1 MGQKSK
7 KDGFILQ
14 AGILAAAGIVVRII
28 GILYRSPLVAI
39 IGDEGNGYYNTAYVI
54 YTIILLVSS
63 YSIPSAVSKV
73 IAAKLA
79 KGEYQNAHKIFMGA
93 FYYVIV
99 VGGLA
104 SLACFFFAEKMV
116 GESSAQVLRV
126 FSPTIFL
133 SGLLGVMRG
142 YFQAHKSMIQ
152 TSFSQ
157 ILEQILN
164 ALVSIGAAFGL
175 MSLVRNKDATT
186 QAIYGAMGSAL
197 GTGAGVLAALLF
209 MVSVY
214 GLNRGMFMRRRK
226 RDRTGQTM
234 TYRQVFGLIIGMV
247 TPVLLSTCIYNM
259 SSAMNL
265 KIYCGIMENI
275 KSYTEAQATTYYGL
289 FSGKANQITNIPI
302 ALATAMSSAIIPSIS
317 ASFEKK
323 AKKECR
329 KKISSAIKTTMLIS
343 IPAAVGLAVL
353 ARPVVYVLYPQAK
366 TLELVAGLLRV
377 LAVSVV
383 FYGLSTLSNGVLQGT
398 GYVNKPVIHAA
409 VALVVQT
416 AVLVLLLLFT
426 GADLY
431 ALAAAAIT
439 YSFCMSLFNGIS
451 MRKKLRYRQEM
462 RKTFLIPTLAS
473 LPMGMAAWL
482 VYQGGSSLFVL
493 SGLINRGEMNWLYN
507 CICLAAAILIAAP
520 IYFALVIKLGAVGKA
535 ELAAMPGGRRI
546 AGIGEKLHLLK

>member
-14 AGILAAAGIVVRII
+14 AGILAAAGIIVRII

-93 FYYVIV
+93 FYYVMA

-116 GESSAQVLRV
+116 GESSAQVLWI

-142 YFQAHKSMIQ
+142 YFQAHKSMVQ

-175 MSLVRNKDATT
+175 MSLVRQEDATT

-197 GTGAGVLAALLF
+197 GTGAGVLSALLF
-209 MVSVY
+209 MTAVY
-214 GLNRGMFMRRRK
+214 GLNRSMFQKRRK
-226 RDRTGQTM
+226 RDRTGYIM
-234 TYRQVFGLIIGMV
+234 SYRQVFGLIIGMV

-265 KIYCGIMENI
+265 KIYCGIMENLKDIRRLRPLPITVFFREKPIRLRIFPLPWPQPCHQPLFPVYPPALKKRI
-275 KSYTEAQATTYYGL
+275 KRDA
-289 FSGKANQITNIPI
+289 GKK
-302 ALATAMSSAIIPSIS
+302 S
-317 ASFEKK
+317 
-323 AKKECR
+323 
-329 KKISSAIKTTMLIS
+329 
-343 IPAAVGLAVL
+343 
-353 ARPVVYVLYPQAK
+353 
-366 TLELVAGLLRV
+366 
-377 LAVSVV
+377 
-383 FYGLSTLSNGVLQGT
+383 
-398 GYVNKPVIHAA
+398 
-409 VALVVQT
+409 
-416 AVLVLLLLFT
+416 
-426 GADLY
+426 
-431 ALAAAAIT
+431 
-439 YSFCMSLFNGIS
+439 
-451 MRKKLRYRQEM
+451 
-462 RKTFLIPTLAS
+462 
-473 LPMGMAAWL
+473 
-482 VYQGGSSLFVL
+482 
-493 SGLINRGEMNWLYN
+493 
-507 CICLAAAILIAAP
+507 AAP
-520 IYFALVIKLGAVGKA
+520 SR
-535 ELAAMPGGRRI
+535 PPC
-546 AGIGEKLHLLK
+546 

>member
-14 AGILAAAGIVVRII
+14 AGILAAAGIIVRII

-79 KGEYQNAHKIFMGA
+79 RGEYNNAHKIFMGA
-93 FYYVIV
+93 FYYVII

-116 GESSAQVLRV
+116 GISSAQVLRV

-142 YFQAHKSMIQ
+142 YFQAHRSMIQ

-164 ALVSIGAAFGL
+164 AFVSIGAAYGL
-175 MSLVRNKDATT
+175 MLLVRNKDTTT
-186 QAIYGAMGSAL
+186 QAVYGAMGSAM
-197 GTGAGVLAALLF
+197 GTGAGVLTALLF
-209 MVSVY
+209 MVAVY
-214 GLNRGMFMRRRK
+214 GLNRKMLIRRRE
-226 RDRTGQTM
+226 RDKTGEAM
-234 TYRQVFGLIIGMV
+234 TYGQVFRLIIGMV
-247 TPVLLSTCIYNM
+247 TPVVLSTCIYNM
-259 SSAMNL
+259 SSATNL
-265 KIYCGIMENI
+265 KIYCGITEEVLH
-275 KSYTEAQATTYYGL
+275 YTEAHATTYYGL

-317 ASFEKK
+317 ASFEQKDRK
-323 AKKECR
+323 GCRAKIR
-329 KKISSAIKTTMLIS
+329 GAIKTTMLIS
-343 IPAAVGLAVL
+343 VPAAVGLAVL
-353 ARPVVYVLYPQAK
+353 AKPVVYVLYPQEG

-377 LAVSVV
+377 LSVSVV

-409 VALVVQT
+409 IALVIQA

-426 GADLY
+426 KSDLY

-439 YSFCMSLFNGIS
+439 YSACMSLFNGIS
-451 MRKKLRYRQEM
+451 MRKKLGYRQEM
-462 RKTFLIPTLAS
+462 VKTFFIPLLAS
-473 LPMGMAAWL
+473 IPMGAAAWL
-482 VYQGGSSLFVL
+482 VYHGVTGLFVL
-493 SGLINRGEMNWLYN
+493 AGLLEKGKMNWLYN
-507 CICLAAAILIAAP
+507 CICLVPALLAAVIL
-520 IYFALVIKLGAVGKA
+520 YFVFIIKLGAVRKK
-535 ELAAMPGGRRI
+535 ELKAMPGGRTLVRL
-546 AGIGEKLHLLK
+546 ARKLHLLK